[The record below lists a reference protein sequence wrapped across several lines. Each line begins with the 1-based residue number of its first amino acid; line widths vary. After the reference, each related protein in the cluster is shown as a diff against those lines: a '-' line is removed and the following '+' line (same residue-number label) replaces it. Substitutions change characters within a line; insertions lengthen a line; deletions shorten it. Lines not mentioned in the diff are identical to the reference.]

1 MGLAQCLAAAFLFLL
16 LLGLTSAQR
25 LVTVQ
30 EGPLYR
36 VRGSHVTLWCKVS
49 GYQGPAEQNFQW
61 SIYLP
66 SAPEREVQIVS
77 TVDPSFPYAIY
88 TQRVRGRGIFVE
100 RLQGDA
106 VLLHITELQERDAG
120 QYECHTPNTDER
132 YFGSY
137 SAKTNLT
144 VIPDTLSAS
153 MVPQALSHMEGDVV
167 ELTCEVS
174 KATAQHTHLSVGWY
188 LLQGAGEQPAKEI
201 LTLSKDFIL
210 KPGPSYEQRFLE
222 GDVQLNKVGNT
233 TYKLVI
239 RGVKPSDQGQL
250 YCEAAEWIEDPD
262 KTWKDIS
269 RNQTQRTWLAVLS
282 RGTDLSVDLT
292 ATEPSLSEG
301 DSLQLSCVVE
311 APKSSNFKVVWL
323 LNDKEVARVDPH
335 GVLTW
340 EEEYEERARLG
351 QLRAFKPSNTVYV
364 LTISEVGL
372 EDKGTYQC
380 SVSEMKTPGDLQS
393 IQTIVSSGIQVD
405 VKPAE
410 IHLRL
415 SVSSSTP
422 RVTAGDPLILH
433 CEVQGATGPVSLHW
447 WHLPPQQPGH
457 RELVAAMEQ
466 DGTLSL
472 GSAYRDE
479 GARGSLRL
487 QKESSGTFTL
497 VIPSTL
503 DEDDG
508 GQYRCEAT
516 QWSRGRNW
524 TGKGEAAVTVSSMG
538 LGLHATLRSRVA
550 TVTYGQSFEL
560 FCQVAASYTLEEVPV
575 SVRWRFQPSPPTS
588 PLDKLVQVL
597 PNGTVLWGAAQPRFQ
612 GKAQLAKTDTSFSL
626 HVHSALPAN
635 EGTYQCEVE
644 VWRRNVLPLGQPA
657 ASTSSNA
664 VGIKVV
670 LPESKLQVAMKDS
683 SVEIAS
689 GNAAIQCRIVFA
701 QENSQFAV
709 TWYLLP
715 PLADT
720 KPLQILTYNYS
731 SVPQYGSEFS
741 SPAQK
746 SRFQSQRVSS
756 SLFQL
761 QILSANLGDQ
771 GSYYCVV
778 EEWLWLVDGWYKLG
792 ERTSGRTTL
801 KLKLSERE
809 LQMEKTNDSISVR
822 VGEEATL
829 PCRLQNALLPRSR
842 LSATWFQVK
851 GSGRDSALLSLQHD
865 GTVQY
870 PEGRLAAR
878 LFLRRPS
885 ARDFSLT
892 LSSVERGDAG
902 AYYCQLQQWQQ
913 QGEGKDWAVQALAR
927 SGHTQLITIP
937 PESTV
942 LSRICSSPPLLNFI
956 LYLPLVLILLLTLA
970 VFCWYCKFRKS
981 KKSNIAGW
989 MMELEGNEEAKK
1001 TGL

>member
-1 MGLAQCLAAAFLFLL
+1 T
-16 LLGLTSAQR
+16 GLTSAQR
-25 LVTVQ
+25 QVTVQ

-36 VRGSHVTLWCKVS
+36 TEGSHVTLWCKVS

-132 YFGSY
+132 YLGSY

-153 MVPQALSHMEGDVV
+153 MAPQALSHMEGDVV

-233 TYKLVI
+233 TYKLII

-292 ATEPSLSEG
+292 AAEPSLSEG
-301 DSLQLSCVVE
+301 DTLQLSCVVE

-323 LNDKEVARVDPH
+323 LNDMEVARVDPH

-340 EEEYEERARLG
+340 EEEYQERARLG

-393 IQTIVSSGIQVD
+393 IQTVVSSGIQVD
-405 VKPAE
+405 VKPVE

-415 SVSSSTP
+415 SVSTSTP
-422 RVTAGDPLILH
+422 RVTAGDALVLH
-433 CEVQGATGPVSLHW
+433 CEVQGATGPVSLRW

-466 DGTLSL
+466 DGALNL
-472 GSAYRDE
+472 GSAYRDG

-524 TGKGEAAVTVSSMG
+524 TGKGEAAVMVGSIAG
-538 LGLHATLRSRVA
+538 LGLQATLRSRIA
-550 TVTYGQSFEL
+550 TVSYGQSFEL
-560 FCQVAASYTLEEVPV
+560 FCQVGASYALEEVPV
-575 SVRWRFQPSPPTS
+575 SVRWRFQPNPPTS
-588 PLDKLVQVL
+588 PLEELVQVL

-612 GKAQLAKTDTSFSL
+612 GKAQLAKTDTSFRL
-626 HVHSALPAN
+626 HIHSALPAN

-644 VWRRNVLPLGQPA
+644 VWRRNVLPLGRPA

-670 LPESKLQVAMKDS
+670 LPGSKLQVDTKDS

-689 GNAAIQCRIVFA
+689 GNLAIQCRIVFA

-720 KPLQILTYNYS
+720 KPLQILRANYT
-731 SVPQYGSEFS
+731 SVLEYGSEFS
-741 SPAQK
+741 SPALK
-746 SRFQSQRVSS
+746 SRFLSQRVSS

-761 QILSANLGDQ
+761 QILSANLGDE

-801 KLKLSERE
+801 KFKLSGEQ
-809 LQMEKTNDSISVR
+809 LQMEKTNDSISAR
-822 VGEEATL
+822 EGEEATL
-829 PCRLQNALLPRSR
+829 PCRLQSALPPRSQ
-842 LSATWFQVK
+842 LTATWFQVK
-851 GSGRDSALLSLQHD
+851 GSGRDSALLSLQRD

-878 LFLRRPS
+878 LFLRRAS

-892 LSSVERGDAG
+892 LSGVKRGDAG
-902 AYYCQLQQWQQ
+902 AYYCQLQEWQQ
-913 QGEGKDWAVQALAR
+913 QGEGKDWALQALAR

-956 LYLPLVLILLLTLA
+956 LYLPLVLILLLALA
-970 VFCWYCKFRKS
+970 VFCWYCKFRK
-981 KKSNIAGW
+981 
-989 MMELEGNEEAKK
+989 
-1001 TGL
+1001 

>member
-16 LLGLTSAQR
+16 LLGLTTGQR

-30 EGPLYR
+30 QGPLYR
-36 VRGSHVTLWCKVS
+36 TEGSHVTLWCKVS

-153 MVPQALSHMEGDVV
+153 MAAQALSHMEGDVV

-174 KATAQHTHLSVGWY
+174 KSTAQHTHLSVGWY
-188 LLQGAGEQPAKEI
+188 LLQGAEEHRAKEI

-239 RGVKPSDQGQL
+239 RGVKQSDQGQL

-262 KTWKDIS
+262 GTWKDIS
-269 RNQTQRTWLAVLS
+269 CKQTQRTQLAVLS
-282 RGTDLSVDLT
+282 RGRNLSVDIT
-292 ATEPSLSEG
+292 AAEPSLSEG
-301 DSLQLSCVVE
+301 DTLQLSCVVG
-311 APKSSNFKVVWL
+311 APKSSNFKVIWL
-323 LNDKEVARVDPH
+323 LNDMEVAGVDPH
-335 GVLTW
+335 GVLIW
-340 EEEYEERARLG
+340 EEEYEERAKLG

-380 SVSEMKTPGDLQS
+380 SVSEMKTPGDLHS
-393 IQTIVSSGIQVD
+393 IQTVVSSGIQVD
-405 VKPAE
+405 VKPIE
-410 IHLRL
+410 SHMRL
-415 SVSSSTP
+415 SVSTSTP
-422 RVTAGDPLILH
+422 RVTAGDALVLH
-433 CEVQGATGPVSLHW
+433 CEVQGATGPVSLRW
-447 WHLPPQQPGH
+447 WHLPPRHPGR
-457 RELVAAMEQ
+457 RELVAAMER
-466 DGTLSL
+466 DGALSL
-472 GSAYRDE
+472 GSAYQDGR
-479 GARGSLRL
+479 ARGSLRVH
-487 QKESSGTFTL
+487 KESSGTFTL

-503 DEDDG
+503 DEEDG

-516 QWSRGRNW
+516 QSARGRSW
-524 TGKGEAAVTVSSMG
+524 TAKGEAAVTVSSMG
-538 LGLHATLRSRVA
+538 LGLHATLRSRIA

-560 FCQVAASYTLEEVPV
+560 FCQVDASYALEEVPQ
-575 SVRWRFQPSPPTS
+575 SVQWLFQPSPPTG
-588 PLDKLVQVL
+588 PLHQLVQVL
-597 PNGTVLWGAAQPRFQ
+597 PNGTVVWGTAQPRFQ
-612 GKAQLAKTDTSFSL
+612 GKAQLAKTDTSFRL
-626 HVHSALPAN
+626 HIHSALPAN
-635 EGTYQCEVE
+635 EGMYQCEVK
-644 VWRRNVLPLGQPA
+644 VWRRNVLPLGEPA

-670 LPESKLQVAMKDS
+670 LPESKLQVATKDS

-689 GNAAIQCRIVFA
+689 GNAAIECRIVFA
-701 QENSQFAV
+701 RNNSQFAV

-720 KPLQILTYNYS
+720 EPLQIVRANYS
-731 SVPQYGSEFS
+731 SIPEYGSEFS

-746 SRFQSQRVSS
+746 SRFLSQRVSS
-756 SLFQL
+756 NIFQL
-761 QILSANLGDQ
+761 QILSANLGDR

-792 ERTSGRTTL
+792 EGTSGRTTL
-801 KLKLSERE
+801 KFKLTERE
-809 LQMEKTNDSISVR
+809 LPMEKTNRSISAR
-822 VGEEATL
+822 EGEEATL
-829 PCRLQNALLPRSR
+829 PCRLQAALPPGSR
-842 LSATWFQVK
+842 LSATWFQVT
-851 GSGRDSALLSLQHD
+851 GSGRDSALLALRHD
-865 GTVQY
+865 GSVEY
-870 PEGRLAAR
+870 PEERRAAR
-878 LFLRRPS
+878 LLLRRPS
-885 ARDFSLT
+885 AGDFSLT

-902 AYYCQLQQWQQ
+902 VYYCQLQEWQQ
-913 QGEGKDWAVQALAR
+913 QGEGKDWAVQALAC
-927 SGHTQLITIP
+927 SGYTQLSTIP

-956 LYLPLVLILLLTLA
+956 LYLPLVLILLLALA

-981 KKSNIAGW
+981 KKSNSTGW
-989 MMELEGNEEAKK
+989 MMELGGNEEAKNI
-1001 TGL
+1001 

>member
-1 MGLAQCLAAAFLFLL
+1 TGV
-16 LLGLTSAQR
+16 TIAQR
-25 LVTVQ
+25 QVTVQ

-36 VRGSHVTLWCKVS
+36 VRGSHITLWCKVS

-144 VIPDTLSAS
+144 VTPRCIRKSLFPAWQSNKESELFSSWSQGCFCFLSIKFFPLACRGPLSRTDRGTLPA
-153 MVPQALSHMEGDVV
+153 PGQ
-167 ELTCEVS
+167 C
-174 KATAQHTHLSVGWY
+174 Y
-188 LLQGAGEQPAKEI
+188 L
-201 LTLSKDFIL
+201 FIL
-210 KPGPSYEQRFLE
+210 KTTCTIFTITFQYLSPMSDKNSLLLPSARTLVLPGRREAWARPP
-222 GDVQLNKVGNT
+222 T
-233 TYKLVI
+233 TPL
-239 RGVKPSDQGQL
+239 
-250 YCEAAEWIEDPD
+250 CF
-262 KTWKDIS
+262 
-269 RNQTQRTWLAVLS
+269 WLPT
-282 RGTDLSVDLT
+282 GTDLSVDLT
-292 ATEPSLSEG
+292 AAEPSLSEG
-301 DSLQLSCVVE
+301 DTLQLSCVVE
-311 APKSSNFKVVWL
+311 APESSNFKVVWL
-323 LNDKEVARVDPH
+323 LNDMEVARVDPH

-380 SVSEMKTPGDLQS
+380 SVSEMKTPGDLDS

-405 VKPAE
+405 VKPAGY
-410 IHLRL
+410 HLRL
-415 SVSSSTP
+415 SVSTSTP
-422 RVTAGDPLILH
+422 RVTAGDPLMLH
-433 CEVQGATGPVSLHW
+433 CEVQGATGPVSLRW

-472 GSAYRDE
+472 GSAYRAG
-479 GARGSLRL
+479 GARGSLGL

-508 GQYRCEAT
+508 GQYRCEAA
-516 QWSRGRNW
+516 QWARGRNR

-538 LGLHATLRSRVA
+538 LGLHATLRSRMA
-550 TVTYGQSFEL
+550 TVSYGQSVEL
-560 FCQVAASYTLEEVPV
+560 FCQVAASYALEEVPV
-575 SVRWRFQPSPPTS
+575 AVRWRFQPSPPTG
-588 PLDKLVQVL
+588 PLQELVQAL

-612 GKAQLAKTDTSFSL
+612 GKAQLARTDTSFRL
-626 HVHSALPAN
+626 HIHSAMPAN

-644 VWRRNVLPLGQPA
+644 VWRRNVVPLGQPA
-657 ASTSSNA
+657 ASASSNA

-670 LPESKLQVAMKDS
+670 LPESKLQVAVKDS
-683 SVEIAS
+683 SVEIAG
-689 GNAAIQCRIVFA
+689 GNAAIQCGIVFA

-720 KPLQILTYNYS
+720 KPLQILRANYT
-731 SVPQYGSEFS
+731 SVLEYGSEFS

-746 SRFQSQRVSS
+746 SRFLSQRVSS

-778 EEWLWLVDGWYKLG
+778 EEWLWLVDGWYKLREG
-792 ERTSGRTTL
+792 MSGRTTL
-801 KLKLSERE
+801 KLKLSGEQ
-809 LQMEKTNDSISVR
+809 LQMEKTNDSISAR
-822 VGEEATL
+822 EGEEATL
-829 PCRLQNALLPRSR
+829 PCRLQNALLPHSQ
-842 LSATWFQVK
+842 LSATWFQVQ
-851 GSGRDSALLSLQHD
+851 GGGRDSALLSLQRD
-865 GTVQY
+865 GTVRY

-892 LSSVERGDAG
+892 LGSVQRADAG
-902 AYYCQLQQWQQ
+902 VYYCQLQEWQQ

-927 SGHTQLITIP
+927 SGNTQLITIP
-937 PESTV
+937 PETTV

-956 LYLPLVLILLLTLA
+956 LYLPLVLILLLALA
-970 VFCWYCKFRKS
+970 VFCWYCKFRK
-981 KKSNIAGW
+981 
-989 MMELEGNEEAKK
+989 
-1001 TGL
+1001 

>member
-1 MGLAQCLAAAFLFLL
+1 A
-16 LLGLTSAQR
+16 GLTSAQR

-137 SAKTNLT
+137 SAKTTLT

-153 MVPQALSHMEGDVV
+153 MAPQALSHMEGDMV

-210 KPGPSYEQRFLE
+210 KPGPSYEQRFLK
-222 GDVQLNKVGNT
+222 GDVQLNKLGNT
-233 TYKLVI
+233 TYKLII
-239 RGVKPSDQGQL
+239 RGVKPSDHGQL

-269 RNQTQRTWLAVLS
+269 RNQTQKTRLAVLS
-282 RGTDLSVDLT
+282 RGKDLSVDL
-292 ATEPSLSEG
+292 AAAEPSLSEG
-301 DSLQLSCVVE
+301 DTLQLSCVVE
-311 APKSSNFKVVWL
+311 APKSSNFKVIWL
-323 LNDKEVARVDPH
+323 LNNMEVARIDPH

-364 LTISEVGL
+364 LNMSEVGL
-372 EDKGTYQC
+372 GDEGTYQC
-380 SVSEMKTPGDLQS
+380 SVSEMKTPGDSQS
-393 IQTIVSSGIQVD
+393 IQTVVSSGIRVD
-405 VKPAE
+405 VKPVE
-410 IHLRL
+410 IHLRP
-415 SVSSSTP
+415 SVSTSTP

-433 CEVQGATGPVSLHW
+433 CEVQGATGPVSLRW

-457 RELVAAMEQ
+457 RELVAAMER

-472 GSAYRDE
+472 GSTYRDR

-508 GQYRCEAT
+508 GQYQCEAT
-516 QWSRGRNW
+516 QWSRGRSW
-524 TGKGEAAVTVSSMG
+524 TGKGEAAVTVSSMAG
-538 LGLHATLRSRVA
+538 LGLHATLRSRIAMVS
-550 TVTYGQSFEL
+550 YGQSFEL
-560 FCQVAASYTLEEVPV
+560 FCQVAASYTLQEVPV
-575 SVRWRFQPSPPTS
+575 SVRWRFQPSPTTG
-588 PLDKLVQVL
+588 PLQELVQVL
-597 PNGTVLWGAAQPRFQ
+597 ANGTVLWGAAQPRFQ
-612 GKAQLAKTDTSFSL
+612 GKAQLAKTDTSFRL

-644 VWRRNVLPLGQPA
+644 VWRRNVLPLEQPA
-657 ASTSSNA
+657 ASTRSNA

-670 LPESKLQVAMKDS
+670 LPESKLQVATKDS

-689 GNAAIQCRIVFA
+689 SNTAIQCRIVFA
-701 QENSQFAV
+701 QDNSQFAV

-715 PLADT
+715 LLADT
-720 KPLQILTYNYS
+720 KPLQIIRTNYT
-731 SVPQYGSEFS
+731 SVPEYGSEFS
-741 SPAQK
+741 SPVQK
-746 SRFQSQRVSS
+746 SRFLSQRVSS
-756 SLFQL
+756 NLFQL
-761 QILSANLGDQ
+761 QILSANLEDQ

-801 KLKLSERE
+801 KLKLSGEQ
-809 LQMEKTNDSISVR
+809 LQMEKTNDSISAQE
-822 VGEEATL
+822 GEEATL
-829 PCRLQNALLPRSR
+829 PCRLQSALLPRSR

-851 GSGRDSALLSLQHD
+851 GSGRDSALLCLQHD

-902 AYYCQLQQWQQ
+902 AYYCQLQEWQQ

-927 SGHTQLITIP
+927 SQNTQLITIP
-937 PESTV
+937 P
-942 LSRICSSPPLLNFI
+942 
-956 LYLPLVLILLLTLA
+956 
-970 VFCWYCKFRKS
+970 
-981 KKSNIAGW
+981 
-989 MMELEGNEEAKK
+989 
-1001 TGL
+1001 